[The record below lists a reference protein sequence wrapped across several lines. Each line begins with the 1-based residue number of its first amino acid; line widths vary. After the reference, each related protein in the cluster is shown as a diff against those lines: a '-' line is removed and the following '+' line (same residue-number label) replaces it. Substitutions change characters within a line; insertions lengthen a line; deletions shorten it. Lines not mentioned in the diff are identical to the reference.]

1 MLDLL
6 GNRKHQRRSFST
18 SSTELSQRD
27 DTNDGSGGARA
38 KSKSVSFNVGCKKKA
53 CHGPPLIRT
62 MPRVGGAQGK
72 SKAESSSKRSFMG
85 PSLKKLGLL
94 FSKFNGHM
102 SEPSSEPMYT
112 ISDGIV
118 QPHYMWQDIRYSQM
132 EKGKAEACS
141 QSEINLSEV
150 ELGEARGTAQ
160 STECPLACS
169 SSLHCVSSICSSNSK
184 LLDSS
189 EDVFETWGEA
199 CDLLMHKWGDGQE
212 EQVTTRL

>member
-118 QPHYMWQDIRYSQM
+118 QPHYMWQDITVDGSPPGSPVPRILQGRTLEWVAISF
-132 EKGKAEACS
+132 
-141 QSEINLSEV
+141 
-150 ELGEARGTAQ
+150 
-160 STECPLACS
+160 
-169 SSLHCVSSICSSNSK
+169 SNAANYTFWS
-184 LLDSS
+184 
-189 EDVFETWGEA
+189 FG
-199 CDLLMHKWGDGQE
+199 
-212 EQVTTRL
+212 